1 MELLQCSVV
10 KQNRNLQKR
19 VLRFL
24 LNAYDSTYE
33 GLLEKPGYPNMN
45 LRKQS
50 MNDIFKLRNTETW
63 KFQNPIK
70 PLL

>member
-33 GLLEKPGYPNMN
+33 GLLDKPGNPNMN
-45 LRKQS
+45 LRRQS